1 MKKLKLLAFI
11 IAIISCSCSQK
22 VVLDKGNY
30 NYQVAGIS
38 TDGNGRLIVKSF
50 ATGRTYEE
58 IKVNVLKKVI
68 REIVFVGI
76 TNGNNA
82 MFQKPIITDVR
93 VETDKQDYFLKFYTS
108 LLSTQDFVSIS
119 REFATKQEIKMLEK
133 TQNLALG
140 FEISVDRSRIK
151 EKLMNEGIIKN

>member
-1 MKKLKLLAFI
+1 MKKLKLLAFV
-11 IAIISCSCSQK
+11 AIIISSCSQK

-30 NYQVAGIS
+30 NYQVAGVS

-82 MFQKPIITDVR
+82 MFQKPLITDVR
-93 VETDKQDYFLKFYTS
+93 IETEKQDYFSKFYTS

-151 EKLMNEGIIKN
+151 EKLINEGIIKN